1 MAALKEPSPAA
12 QVAEPDS
19 EAAGALI
26 GQMLDIPAGTFRMG
40 DVAGGGNDDE
50 KPIHSVSV
58 RTFRM
63 GRTEATVGQFR
74 RFVEATGYRTDA
86 EKNTGDND
94 GCLTLG
100 SDPEFGWQTGDAK
113 KPGRG

>member
-19 EAAGALI
+19 EAAAALI

-40 DVAGGGNDDE
+40 DAADGGNDDE
-50 KPIHSVSV
+50 KPVHSVSV

-63 GRTEATVGQFR
+63 GRTKVTVGQFR

>member
-1 MAALKEPSPAA
+1 
-12 QVAEPDS
+12 
-19 EAAGALI
+19 
-26 GQMLDIPAGTFRMG
+26 
-40 DVAGGGNDDE
+40 
-50 KPIHSVSV
+50 V

-86 EKNTGDND
+86 EKNPGDND

-100 SDPEFGWQTGDAK
+100 SDPEFGWHIQIRYEPRPLSATR
-113 KPGRG
+113 GRQWQGGVSEPPR